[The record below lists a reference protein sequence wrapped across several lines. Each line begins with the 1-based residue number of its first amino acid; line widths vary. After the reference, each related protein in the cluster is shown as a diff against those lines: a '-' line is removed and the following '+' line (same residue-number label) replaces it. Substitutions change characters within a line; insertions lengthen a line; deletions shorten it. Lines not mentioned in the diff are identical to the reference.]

1 MVDLT
6 GARFEISID
15 GKPRPALGC
24 MVYGSQPGLIRAIF
38 AAWPRNRHTLTAWKS
53 DHASS
58 MLAAS
63 VGTSLRATR

>member
-1 MVDLT
+1 MFDLT

-15 GKPRPALGC
+15 GKPRPSPGC
-24 MVYGSQPGLIRAIF
+24 MAYGSQPGLIRAMF
-38 AAWPRNRHTLTAWKS
+38 AAWPRNPHTPTAWKS

-63 VGTSLRATR
+63 VGTSLRATK